1 MVKLLYFYF
10 CACSSDLCL
19 HSFCVFLGE
28 TFLDGLRSAFYE
40 FLSFLKAET
49 GDFTNDLD
57 NVELLS
63 AEGLKNYVEFC
74 LFFCCGSCCTC
85 CGRQEWTCR

>member
-1 MVKLLYFYF
+1 MVFG
-10 CACSSDLCL
+10 A
-19 HSFCVFLGE
+19 
-28 TFLDGLRSAFYE
+28 AFYE

-74 LFFCCGSCCTC
+74 LSSAAELLHPLRLLPRRGSCCGYAEFLFC
-85 CGRQEWTCR
+85 FYEGLRVREL